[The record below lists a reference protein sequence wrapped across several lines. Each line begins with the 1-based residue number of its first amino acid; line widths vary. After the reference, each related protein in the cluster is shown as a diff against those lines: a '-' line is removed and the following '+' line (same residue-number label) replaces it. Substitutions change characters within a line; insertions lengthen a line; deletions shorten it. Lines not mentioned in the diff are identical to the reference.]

1 MLFYYTQ
8 IHPESAVTVNP
19 VRTALALLFIAVAFN
34 VGAASHPPRVVASIA
49 PLHSLVAAVMS
60 GRGEPLLLLSGS
72 ESPHTFSLRPSDAR
86 AINNADLVIW
96 IGPELEQPLERIL
109 PTLSAKRSIS
119 MLSLPGLEL
128 LAQKGVHDHAEH
140 VQADKTHKSSLSS
153 IDPHIWLSPG
163 NAQRM
168 VDAIADA
175 LITADPDGTDLYR
188 RNADALNQR
197 LADLDD
203 ELRAQLHGLEARYT
217 VFHNAYQYFER
228 RYGLHPVSGI
238 TTHPERRPGAGHL
251 RWLRK
256 ALRDEQVRCLFSE
269 PQFDDRLVDMLSEG
283 LPIRHAVL
291 DPLGA
296 SIEPGPEAYFETLR
310 QMGRTMHECLTEA
323 DR

>member
-8 IHPESAVTVNP
+8 IHPESAVTANP
-19 VRTALALLFIAVAFN
+19 VRTALALLLIAVAFN
-34 VGAASHPPRVVASIA
+34 AAASHPPRVVASIA
-49 PLHSLVAAVMS
+49 PLHSLVAAVMA
-60 GRGEPLLLLSGS
+60 GRGEPRLLLSGS
-72 ESPHTFSLRPSDAR
+72 ESPHTFTLRPSDAR
-86 AINNADLVIW
+86 AINEADLVLW

-109 PTLSAKRSIS
+109 PTLSVRRSIS
-119 MLSLPGLEL
+119 MLSVPGLEL
-128 LAQKGVHDHAEH
+128 LPQSGVHDHAEH

-153 IDPHIWLSPG
+153 IDPHVWLSPG

-175 LITADPDGTDLYR
+175 LIAADPGGADLYR
-188 RNADALNQR
+188 RNGDALKLR

-203 ELRAQLHGLEARYT
+203 ELRAQLQGLDAHYT
-217 VFHNAYQYFER
+217 VFHNAYQYLER
-228 RYGLHPVSGI
+228 RYGLHPVSGV
-238 TTHPERRPGAGHL
+238 TTHPERRPGAAHL

-256 ALRDEQVRCLFSE
+256 TLREEQVRCLFSE
-269 PQFDDRLVDMLSEG
+269 PQFDDRLVEMLSEG

-296 SIEPGPEAYFETLR
+296 SVEPGVEAYFETLR
-310 QMGRTMHECLTEA
+310 QIGRTMHECLTEA